1 MVRANGAVLSD
12 VRYQELQEEKVK
24 NSPTVAQ
31 RINMFFFDS
40 KTISLSDFLWFYGSL
55 ILGGAV
61 AIISLLA
68 LFTI

>member
-12 VRYQELQEEKVK
+12 VRYRELQDAEVK
-24 NSPTVAQ
+24 KSPTVAQ
-31 RINMFFFDS
+31 RLNLFFFDS

-55 ILGGAV
+55 IIGGAV

-68 LFTI
+68 LISI